1 MLNLHQK
8 DRKRTFNHYLINAM
22 ITRIVKL
29 EFQEEQLEAFLN
41 HFEQVK
47 WSVSTFPG
55 CHGMKLIQDIKNP
68 CVVMT
73 YSLWENE
80 EALEGYRVSPLF
92 QSIWPTIKPWF
103 SARPEAWSLNEY
115 FDGFQ

>member
-1 MLNLHQK
+1 
-8 DRKRTFNHYLINAM
+8 M

-29 EFQEEQLEAFLN
+29 EFQEEYLGTFLK

-47 WSVSTFPG
+47 WSVATFPG
-55 CHGMKLIQDIKNP
+55 CHGMKLIQDVKNP
-68 CVVMT
+68 CIIMT

-80 EALEGYRVSPLF
+80 EALEDYRISSLF

-103 SARPEAWSLNEY
+103 SAKPEAWSLTEY
-115 FDGFQ
+115 FDGFQSLKYNEK